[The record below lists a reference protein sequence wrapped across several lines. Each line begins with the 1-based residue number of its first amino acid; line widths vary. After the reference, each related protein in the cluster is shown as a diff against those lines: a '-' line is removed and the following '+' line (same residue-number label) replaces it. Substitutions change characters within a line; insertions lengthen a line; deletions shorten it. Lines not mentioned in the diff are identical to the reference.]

1 MATPYRINRV
11 QEQLLRELS
20 DIVHKFKDPRVR
32 MVTVVDTEVS
42 KDLRHAKMYVS
53 VLGEKNE
60 QEQAVEALRQAQG
73 YLRREVAQRLRLRV
87 APEIHVE
94 YDDTSERAARVTA
107 LIDSLD
113 LEDPGQP
120 TEENK

>member
-20 DIVHKFKDPRVR
+20 DIVQKLKDPRVR
-32 MVTVVDTEVS
+32 LVTVVDTEVS
-42 KDLRHAKMYVS
+42 KDLRHAKMFVS
-53 VLGEKNE
+53 VLGEPAE
-60 QEQAVEALRQAQG
+60 QEEALSVLQQARG
-73 YLRREVAQRLRLRV
+73 FLRREVAQRLRLRV

-107 LIDSLD
+107 LIDGLG
-113 LEDPGQP
+113 LEDSSST
-120 TEENK
+120 TEESK